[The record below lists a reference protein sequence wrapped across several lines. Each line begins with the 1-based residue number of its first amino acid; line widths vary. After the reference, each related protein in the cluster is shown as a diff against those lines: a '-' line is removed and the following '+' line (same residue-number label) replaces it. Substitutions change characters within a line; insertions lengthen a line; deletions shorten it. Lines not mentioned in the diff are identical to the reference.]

1 MRHPKQLEDV
11 LGMIDQIYLKLSQK
25 EEEQRQKVREYIIR
39 PVYFVEYFSD
49 RNHKKCM
56 IVKFNYVIYKD
67 ELKLAH
73 NMLNDSN
80 KN

>member
-1 MRHPKQLEDV
+1 MRHPKRLEDV